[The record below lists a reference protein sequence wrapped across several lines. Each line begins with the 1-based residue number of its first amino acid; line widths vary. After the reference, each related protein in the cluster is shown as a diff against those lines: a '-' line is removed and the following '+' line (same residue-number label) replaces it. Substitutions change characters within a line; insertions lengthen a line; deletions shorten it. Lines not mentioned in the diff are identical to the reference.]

1 MAETTVDHEGTQAT
15 TSVRHKKVSRRQ
27 RPRVVVVGAGF
38 GGMAAV
44 QSLRWADVDVT
55 LIDRNGFN
63 TFQPLLYQVATGGLN
78 PGDVTYA
85 LRAFAVKHPN
95 ARYLRG
101 TVVGIDTAAQ
111 QVRLAEGE
119 HVDYDYLVIGTGVR
133 ANFFGIP
140 GAEEHSLT
148 IYTRSEAIETRD
160 HLFAQL
166 DQLSRKQDTRGRG
179 TIVVV
184 GGGATGVEMAGTLAE
199 MVRGALPYAYPE
211 LDAGAMK
218 VILVEMGDDVLA
230 PFKKGL
236 RTYAAK
242 MLRKRG
248 VDLRLG
254 ATVAE
259 VTDTEVRLSDGEVIP
274 TRTVIWATGVTA
286 HPVVSEWGLP
296 QGRGGR
302 IQVGPDQR
310 VVGLANVFA
319 IGDVSADVDDPQP
332 QLAQPALQQG
342 SHVAEQIRRTIAG
355 LPSTPFSYKDKGIMA
370 TIGRRAAV
378 AELPVG
384 ITFKGTLAWLAWLA
398 LHVMVLLSN
407 RNRFA
412 VITNLAV
419 RYLNWPRNVN
429 VIVGQ

>member
-1 MAETTVDHEGTQAT
+1 MADTVTQKSTETLPTRTKQ
-15 TSVRHKKVSRRQ
+15 VSERS
-27 RPRVVVVGAGF
+27 RPRVVIVGAGF
-38 GGMAAV
+38 GGMSAV
-44 QSLRWADVDVT
+44 QSLRWADVDVL

-85 LRAFAVKHPN
+85 LRAFAVKHQN
-95 ARYLRG
+95 ARFRRG
-101 TVVGIDTAAQ
+101 TVVGVDTEAQ

-119 HVDYDYLVIGTGVR
+119 LIDYDYLVIGTGVR

-148 IYTRSEAIETRD
+148 IYTRSEALETRD
-160 HLFAQL
+160 HLFTEL
-166 DQLSRKQDTRGRG
+166 DELARAKDNHGRG

-211 LDAGAMK
+211 LDADAMR
-218 VILVEMGDDVLA
+218 VVLVEMGDDVLS
-230 PFKKGL
+230 PFKKRL
-236 RTYAAK
+236 RSYAGKA
-242 MLRKRG
+242 LRKRG

-254 ATVAE
+254 KSVAE
-259 VTDTEVRLSDGEVIP
+259 VTDTEVRLDDGEVIP

-286 HPVVSEWGLP
+286 HRVVSQWGLP
-296 QGRGGR
+296 QGKGGR
-302 IQVGPDQR
+302 IQVGTDQR
-310 VVGLANVFA
+310 VVGLTNVFA
-319 IGDVSADVDDPQP
+319 IGDVSADTDNPQP
-332 QLAQPALQQG
+332 QLAQPAIQQG
-342 SHVAEQIRRTIAG
+342 THVAEQIRRTIAG
-355 LPSTPFSYKDKGIMA
+355 MPATSFSYLDKGIMA
-370 TIGRRAAV
+370 TIGRHAAV
-378 AELPVG
+378 AQLPAG
-384 ITFKGTLAWLAWLA
+384 ISFRGWLAWLAWLG
-398 LHVMVLLSN
+398 LHILFLLSN

-412 VITNLAV
+412 VMTNLAV

>member
-1 MAETTVDHEGTQAT
+1 MAETVTHESTETLPA
-15 TSVRHKKVSRRQ
+15 RHEKVSERS

-44 QSLRWADVDVT
+44 QSLRWADVDVL

-85 LRAFAVKHPN
+85 LRAFAVKHKN
-95 ARYLRG
+95 ARFRRG
-101 TVVGIDTAAQ
+101 TVVGVDTAAQ

-119 HVDYDYLVIGTGVR
+119 LIDYDYLVIGTGVR

-148 IYTRSEAIETRD
+148 IYTRSEA
-160 HLFAQL
+160 L
-166 DQLSRKQDTRGRG
+166 DTRNHIFSELDEMTRAKDHHGRG

-184 GGGATGVEMAGTLAE
+184 GGGATGVEMAGTLSE

-211 LDAGAMK
+211 LEADAMR
-218 VILVEMGDDVLA
+218 VVLVEMGDDVLA
-230 PFKKGL
+230 PFKKQL
-236 RTYAAK
+236 RGYAAK
-242 MLRKRG
+242 ALRKRG

-254 ATVAE
+254 KTVAE
-259 VTDTEVRLSDGEVIP
+259 VTETEVRLSDGEVIP

-286 HPVVSEWGLP
+286 HRVVSEWGLP
-296 QGRGGR
+296 QGKGGR

-310 VVGLANVFA
+310 VVGLSNVFA
-319 IGDVSADVDDPQP
+319 IGDVSADTENPQP
-332 QLAQPALQQG
+332 QLAQPAIQQG
-342 SHVAEQIRRTIAG
+342 THVAEQVRRTIAG
-355 LPSTPFSYKDKGIMA
+355 LPPTSFSYKDKGIMA

-378 AELPVG
+378 AELPIGVG
-384 ITFKGTLAWLAWLA
+384 FRGTTAWLAWLG
-398 LHVMVLLSN
+398 LHILVLLSN